1 MRTKKYLT
9 VLKMPKGTGNFGTCL
24 PKSEQKDGLFFK
36 IMPKNH

>member
-36 IMPKNH
+36 IMPKNR